1 MCIIDWS
8 SDVCASD
15 LWPNSGI
22 GQQFPSRDGPA
33 RRLWKWSC
41 GPPFVGP
48 ARPSAIAPESK
59 LSRLTFAAAPPI
71 KGAKLDALT
80 FGGTNSP
87 RSAKRGFF
95 VALSPRGATP
105 HATDESD
112 RKSVVWG
119 KRVAV
124 RVDIG
129 GRRNR

>member
-1 MCIIDWS
+1 MLPAQTLTRGFSARARRRGRSWRGRCY
-8 SDVCASD
+8 A
-15 LWPNSGI
+15 
-22 GQQFPSRDGPA
+22 A

-48 ARPSAIAPESK
+48 ARPSAIAPEST

-105 HATDESD
+105 PETEETPTD
-112 RKSVVWG
+112 RKSIVAG
-119 KRVAV
+119 KKGK
-124 RVDIG
+124 I
-129 GRRNR
+129 